1 MNEFSLIQSTFEVNR
16 TVYIRGISRTT
27 TISDIIN
34 HFSIVGDI
42 TASDIYH
49 HPINK
54 GIIYI
59 QYKSEDDA
67 KMACST
73 LNRTEL
79 NLIILTVRPYKETT
93 STSSSSGS
101 SSSSSSSSS
110 SNDNSQMHYITR
122 DPIIQRKVKDQSKY
136 YGKNNKK
143 NSDSIDITYTNT
155 GIMIDHNEYPMPTG
169 KYIMQLL
176 HISSLCIEDNKQ
188 IIRTL
193 LNTNN
198 TSKEITES
206 FAMFNG
212 LQTLLKKQRIN
223 TNDITNANVYV
234 IGDGIIPF
242 TSMILSLLLPYNFLI
257 HSIDPILDFD
267 ISTLGNNQNT
277 KRIKIIKKMS
287 QDYVITDSND
297 SDENSI
303 SIVIACHSHAPLEEF
318 WNRLSTSRRRLAVS
332 LPCCGK
338 YWSIMKHVSPIMEYD
353 DYEIFSPRRRVYLYS
368 SPIMNNDAL

>member
-1 MNEFSLIQSTFEVNR
+1 MNEFSLIQSSFDVNR
-16 TVYIRGISRTT
+16 TVYITGISRTT
-27 TISDIIN
+27 TTSDIIN

-59 QYKSEDDA
+59 QFKSENDA
-67 KMACST
+67 KMSCDA

-79 NLIILTVRPYKETT
+79 HQIIITVRPFKENT
-93 STSSSSGS
+93 SISST
-101 SSSSSSSSS
+101 SSSSS
-110 SNDNSQMHYITR
+110 SNSSSNQMQYITR
-122 DPIIQRKVKDQSKY
+122 DPIIQRKVKDKSKY
-136 YGKNNKK
+136 YGKNNNK

-155 GIMIDHNEYPMPTG
+155 GIMIDHKEYPIPTG
-169 KYIMQLL
+169 KYLMQLL
-176 HISSLCIEDNKQ
+176 EISSLCIEDNKQ

-212 LQTLLKKQRIN
+212 LQTLLKKKRIDI
-223 TNDITNANVYV
+223 NDITNANVYV

-242 TSMILSLLLPYNFLI
+242 TSMVLSLLLPYNFLI

-277 KRIKIIKKMS
+277 KRIKIFKKMS
-287 QDYVITDSND
+287 QDFEITDD
-297 SDENSI
+297 SDGDENSI

-318 WNRLSTSRRRLAVS
+318 WNRLSNRRLAVS

-338 YWSIMKHVSPIMEYD
+338 YWSIMKNVIPIMEYD

-368 SPIMNNDAL
+368 SD